1 MRLAT
6 LLAALAVADALNVTL
21 TNTLVGTTTVRVHG
35 AGLRV
40 EATLG
45 ADGSLF
51 QLTPGGRRHAVWGR
65 EAVSSENDREERRR
79 FI

>member
-6 LLAALAVADALNVTL
+6 LYAALAVAEALNVTL

-45 ADGSLF
+45 ADATLFHARYRDGKGS
-51 QLTPGGRRHAVWGR
+51 G
-65 EAVSSENDREERRR
+65 R
-79 FI
+79 FIK